1 MIHSEMYKIALII
14 PYFGEFP
21 VWMDLLEAWLLSV
34 KGKYSNEWIYII

>member
-21 VWMDLLEAWLLSV
+21 VWMDLFFPV
-34 KGKYSNEWIYII
+34 VDGIIIYLVISL